1 VTARALVRVDQL
13 PVYLDGDPLRDVATL
28 YRWRPVTVLGTP
40 GFSRDSEV
48 VAGWRRRGHLHV
60 PGVGQ

>member
-1 VTARALVRVDQL
+1 MDQL

-60 PGVGQ
+60 PGVDE